1 MKKILA
7 FLLAAMLLLSI
18 VGCAAQT
25 QPDAQPAAAEP
36 AADTSQPT
44 QDSVSAADGD
54 TVTIG
59 YYLPLS
65 GANATDSPY
74 YLNAINLAIKKI
86 NAEGGLNG
94 KQIVTASYDTTSSTE
109 EAAKVATKLVTVDKI
124 SICISSPMSS
134 EVLASS
140 KTLND
145 AGVFTMVMGI
155 SSALLDPE
163 SFEYGFRGSFNT
175 DNTIPACLN
184 MIDTLGAKSVAILF
198 SQGDASITNATQF
211 RDQSTELGYDCTAFE
226 TFDLGEMDYQ
236 ICEAGLSRTYQVINL
251 SWKMTALENIL
262 VGMHSNLKST
272 FWQSLFHTK
281 FQREEERAALARARE
296 LLDFVGLRDREN
308 ELASSLSYGEQQM
321 LAIGRAL
328 INRPKLMILDEP
340 WLGLA
345 PITIREIFES
355 IKRINA
361 EGTTILFVE
370 QNARIA
376 LATAQRGYVLQAG
389 KIELTDTCEKL
400 ISNEEVQRIY
410 LGTN

>member
-7 FLLAAMLLLSI
+7 FLLAAMLLSI

-25 QPDAQPAAAEP
+25 QSDAQPAAAEP
-36 AADTSQPT
+36 AADTSQLT

-65 GANATDSPY
+65 GANATYSPY

-124 SICISSPMSS
+124 SICISSPM
-134 EVLASS
+134 
-140 KTLND
+140 
-145 AGVFTMVMGI
+145 

-226 TFDLGEMDYQ
+226 TFDLGEMDYSAQ
-236 ICEAGLSRTYQVINL
+236 CINIVSTNPDCVIL
-251 SWKMTALENIL
+251 AVEGDYMGTCVKQLRQYGFEGTIIS
-262 VGMHSNLKST
+262 
-272 FWQSLFHTK
+272 
-281 FQREEERAALARARE
+281 REELSIPQQEV
-296 LLDFVGLRDREN
+296 VGDAMNGYAFPSLYVSWPSLEEAKPNVN
-308 ELASSLSYGEQQM
+308 EQMYSY
-321 LAIGRAL
+321 L
-328 INRPKLMILDEP
+328 
-340 WLGLA
+340 
-345 PITIREIFES
+345 ES
-355 IKRINA
+355 
-361 EGTTILFVE
+361 
-370 QNARIA
+370 
-376 LATAQRGYVLQAG
+376 Y
-389 KIELTDTCEKL
+389 
-400 ISNEEVQRIY
+400 
-410 LGTN
+410 

>member
-25 QPDAQPAAAEP
+25 QFDAQPAAAEP

-281 FQREEERAALARARE
+281 FQREEEQAALARARE

>member
-1 MKKILA
+1 M
-7 FLLAAMLLLSI
+7 LLSI

-25 QPDAQPAAAEP
+25 QSDAQPAAAEP

-94 KQIVTASYDTTSSTE
+94 KQIITASYDTTSSTE
-109 EAAKVATKLVTVDKI
+109 EVAKVATKLVTVDKI

-155 SSALLDPE
+155 SSALLDPD

-281 FQREEERAALARARE
+281 FQREEEQAALARARE

>member
-345 PITIREIFES
+345 PIIIREIFES

-361 EGTTILFVE
+361 KGTTILFVE

-376 LATAQRGYVLQAG
+376 PATAQRGYVLQTG
-389 KIELTDTCEKL
+389 KIELTDTCENL

>member
-1 MKKILA
+1 M
-7 FLLAAMLLLSI
+7 LLSI

-25 QPDAQPAAAEP
+25 QSDAQPAAAEP

-65 GANATDSPY
+65 GANATYSPY

-281 FQREEERAALARARE
+281 FQREEEQAALARARE

-340 WLGLA
+340 SLGLA
-345 PITIREIFES
+345 PIIIREIFES

-361 EGTTILFVE
+361 EGTTIIFVE

-376 LATAQRGYVLQAG
+376 LATAQRGYVLQTG
-389 KIELTDTCEKL
+389 KIELTDTCENL

>member
-1 MKKILA
+1 
-7 FLLAAMLLLSI
+7 MLN
-18 VGCAAQT
+18 
-25 QPDAQPAAAEP
+25 AEH
-36 AADTSQPT
+36 
-44 QDSVSAADGD
+44 
-54 TVTIG
+54 VTIRFG
-59 YYLPLS
+59 GITAANDVSIHLERNKITALIGPN
-65 GANATDSPY
+65 GA
-74 YLNAINLAIKKI
+74 
-86 NAEGGLNG
+86 G
-94 KQIVTASYDTTSSTE
+94 KTTFFN
-109 EAAKVATKLVTVDKI
+109 
-124 SICISSPMSS
+124 CIS
-134 EVLASS
+134 
-140 KTLND
+140 
-145 AGVFTMVMGI
+145 GVYTPNEGTIV
-155 SSALLDPE
+155 
-163 SFEYGFRGSFNT
+163 FEGQHIEGKK
-175 DNTIPACLN
+175 
-184 MIDTLGAKSVAILF
+184 G
-198 SQGDASITNATQF
+198 
-211 RDQSTELGYDCTAFE
+211 
-226 TFDLGEMDYQ
+226 YQ

-281 FQREEERAALARARE
+281 FQREEEQAALARARE

-340 WLGLA
+340 SLGLA
-345 PITIREIFES
+345 PIIIREIFES

-376 LATAQRGYVLQAG
+376 LATAQRSYVLQTG
-389 KIELTDTCEKL
+389 KIELTDTCENL

>member
-25 QPDAQPAAAEP
+25 QFDAQPAAAEP

-65 GANATDSPY
+65 GANATYSPY

-226 TFDLGEMDYQ
+226 TFDLGEMGYQ

-251 SWKMTALENIL
+251 SWKND
-262 VGMHSNLKST
+262 G
-272 FWQSLFHTK
+272 
-281 FQREEERAALARARE
+281 
-296 LLDFVGLRDREN
+296 
-308 ELASSLSYGEQQM
+308 
-321 LAIGRAL
+321 
-328 INRPKLMILDEP
+328 
-340 WLGLA
+340 
-345 PITIREIFES
+345 
-355 IKRINA
+355 
-361 EGTTILFVE
+361 
-370 QNARIA
+370 
-376 LATAQRGYVLQAG
+376 AG
-389 KIELTDTCEKL
+389 KHSGRHALQPEKHVL
-400 ISNEEVQRIY
+400 AVAVPY
-410 LGTN
+410 KVPA

>member
-25 QPDAQPAAAEP
+25 QSDAQPAAAEP

-281 FQREEERAALARARE
+281 FQREEEQAALARARE

-345 PITIREIFES
+345 PIIIREIFES

-376 LATAQRGYVLQAG
+376 LATAQCGYVLQAG
-389 KIELTDTCEKL
+389 KIELTDTCENL

>member
-18 VGCAAQT
+18 VGC
-25 QPDAQPAAAEP
+25 EP

-65 GANATDSPY
+65 GANATYSPY

-134 EVLASS
+134 EVLAS
-140 KTLND
+140 
-145 AGVFTMVMGI
+145 
-155 SSALLDPE
+155 
-163 SFEYGFRGSFNT
+163 FNT

-226 TFDLGEMDYQ
+226 TFDLGEMDYSAQ
-236 ICEAGLSRTYQVINL
+236 CINIVSTNPDCVFLAVEGDYMGTCVKQLRQYGFEGTIISREELSIP
-251 SWKMTALENIL
+251 
-262 VGMHSNLKST
+262 
-272 FWQSLFHTK
+272 
-281 FQREEERAALARARE
+281 QREAAGDAMNGYAFPSLYVSWPSLEEAKPNVNEQMYSYLESYYNEYGELPASIWAYEVWDAMMTLQQAAKLAGSNDPAAL
-296 LLDFVGLRDREN
+296 RDAMNQLTYTGIGGTIDYTDGRHE
-308 ELASSLSYGEQQM
+308 SYSADTFNVFIYE
-321 LAIGRAL
+321 
-328 INRPKLMILDEP
+328 D
-340 WLGLA
+340 
-345 PITIREIFES
+345 
-355 IKRINA
+355 
-361 EGTTILFVE
+361 
-370 QNARIA
+370 
-376 LATAQRGYVLQAG
+376 G
-389 KIELTDTCEKL
+389 KVVSFAK
-400 ISNEEVQRIY
+400 
-410 LGTN
+410 

>member
-1 MKKILA
+1 M
-7 FLLAAMLLLSI
+7 LLSI

-25 QPDAQPAAAEP
+25 QSDAQPAAAEP

-44 QDSVSAADGD
+44 QVSVSAADGD

-94 KQIVTASYDTTSSTE
+94 KQIITASYDTTSSTE
-109 EAAKVATKLVTVDKI
+109 EVAKVATKLVTVDKI

-281 FQREEERAALARARE
+281 FQREEEQAALARARE

>member
-1 MKKILA
+1 M
-7 FLLAAMLLLSI
+7 LLSI

-25 QPDAQPAAAEP
+25 QSDAQPAAAEP

-65 GANATDSPY
+65 GANATYSPY

-281 FQREEERAALARARE
+281 FQREEEQAALARARE

>member
-25 QPDAQPAAAEP
+25 QSDAQPAAAEP

-281 FQREEERAALARARE
+281 FQREEEQAALARARE

-308 ELASSLSYGEQQM
+308 ELASSLSYGEQR
-321 LAIGRAL
+321 LLEIARAL
-328 INRPKLMILDEP
+328 ACQPKLLLLDEP
-340 WLGLA
+340 AAGMNSVEKEELDTML
-345 PITIREIFES
+345 RS
-355 IKRINA
+355 IIDR
-361 EGTTILFVE
+361 GVTILLIE
-370 QNARIA
+370 HDMKLIM
-376 LATAQRGYVLQAG
+376 GISDYIYVLENG
-389 KIELTDTCEKL
+389 TL
-400 ISNEEVQRIY
+400 IAQGLPEQVQNDPDVIRAY
-410 LGTN
+410 LGGE

>member
-1 MKKILA
+1 
-7 FLLAAMLLLSI
+7 MLLLSI

-25 QPDAQPAAAEP
+25 QSDAQPAAAEP

-281 FQREEERAALARARE
+281 FQREEEQAALARARE

-389 KIELTDTCEKL
+389 KIELTDTCENL

>member
-7 FLLAAMLLLSI
+7 FLLAAMLLSV

-25 QPDAQPAAAEP
+25 QSDAQPAAAEP

-74 YLNAINLAIKKI
+74 YLNAINPAIKKI

-198 SQGDASITNATQF
+198 SQGDASITN
-211 RDQSTELGYDCTAFE
+211 GYDCTAFE
-226 TFDLGEMDYQ
+226 TFDLGEMDYSAQ
-236 ICEAGLSRTYQVINL
+236 CIN
-251 SWKMTALENIL
+251 I
-262 VGMHSNLKST
+262 VST
-272 FWQSLFHTK
+272 NPDCVFLAVEGDYMGTCVKQLRQYGFEGTIIS
-281 FQREEERAALARARE
+281 REELSIPQQEVAGDAMNGYAFPSLYVSWPSLEEAKPN
-296 LLDFVGLRDREN
+296 VN
-308 ELASSLSYGEQQM
+308 EQMYSY
-321 LAIGRAL
+321 L
-328 INRPKLMILDEP
+328 
-340 WLGLA
+340 
-345 PITIREIFES
+345 ES
-355 IKRINA
+355 
-361 EGTTILFVE
+361 
-370 QNARIA
+370 
-376 LATAQRGYVLQAG
+376 Y
-389 KIELTDTCEKL
+389 
-400 ISNEEVQRIY
+400 
-410 LGTN
+410 

>member
-1 MKKILA
+1 M
-7 FLLAAMLLLSI
+7 LLSI
-18 VGCAAQT
+18 VSCAAQT
-25 QPDAQPAAAEP
+25 QSDAQPAAAEP

-86 NAEGGLNG
+86 NAEAGLNG

-226 TFDLGEMDYQ
+226 TFDLGEMGYQ

-281 FQREEERAALARARE
+281 FQREEEQAALARARE
-296 LLDFVGLRDREN
+296 LLDFVGLRDRES

-340 WLGLA
+340 SLGLA

-389 KIELTDTCEKL
+389 KIELTDTCENL

>member
-25 QPDAQPAAAEP
+25 QSDAQPAAAEP

-65 GANATDSPY
+65 GANATYSPY

-226 TFDLGEMDYQ
+226 TFDLGEMGYQ

-281 FQREEERAALARARE
+281 FQREEEQTALARARE

-321 LAIGRAL
+321 LAIGRAF

-340 WLGLA
+340 SLGLA
-345 PITIREIFES
+345 PIIIREIFES

-361 EGTTILFVE
+361 EDTTILFVE

-376 LATAQRGYVLQAG
+376 LATAQRGYVLQTG
-389 KIELTDTCEKL
+389 KIELTDTCENL

>member
-1 MKKILA
+1 M
-7 FLLAAMLLLSI
+7 LLSI

-25 QPDAQPAAAEP
+25 QSDARPAAAEP

-109 EAAKVATKLVTVDKI
+109 EAAKVATKLVTVDRI

-163 SFEYGFRGSFNT
+163 SFEYGFRGLFNT

-226 TFDLGEMDYQ
+226 TFDLGEMGYQ

-281 FQREEERAALARARE
+281 FQREEEQAALARARE
-296 LLDFVGLRDREN
+296 LLDFVGLRDRES

-340 WLGLA
+340 SLGLA

-389 KIELTDTCEKL
+389 KIELTDTCKNL

>member
-25 QPDAQPAAAEP
+25 QFDAQPAAAEP

-65 GANATDSPY
+65 GANATYSPY

-281 FQREEERAALARARE
+281 FQREEEQAALARARE